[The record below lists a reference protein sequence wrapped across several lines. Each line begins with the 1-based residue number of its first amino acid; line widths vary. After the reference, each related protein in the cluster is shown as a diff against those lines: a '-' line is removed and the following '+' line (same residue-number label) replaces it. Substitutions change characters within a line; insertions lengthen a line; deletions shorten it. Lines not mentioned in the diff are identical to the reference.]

1 MALGDSLSF
10 LFFGLQVSGILI
22 QNQIFLKKNIG
33 AINMHVFFGGLFFF
47 IVSFLSRIGIIMI
60 ISITWM
66 IYGGQQSGGC
76 QKVVYQ
82 LTDAPLDK
90 PQLRQCTAVQCS
102 LLQCCK
108 LCTVNIAVNSPWIS
122 LNSDTA
128 VFTFHNVV

>member
-1 MALGDSLSF
+1 
-10 LFFGLQVSGILI
+10 
-22 QNQIFLKKNIG
+22 
-33 AINMHVFFGGLFFF
+33 MHVFFGGLFFF
-47 IVSFLSRIGIIMI
+47 IVSFLSRIAIIMI

-102 LLQCCK
+102 LLQCCE

>member
-1 MALGDSLSF
+1 MPLGDSLSF

-90 PQLRQCTAVQCS
+90 PQLRQCTVVQCS
-102 LLQCCK
+102 L
-108 LCTVNIAVNSPWIS
+108 
-122 LNSDTA
+122 
-128 VFTFHNVV
+128 FTML